1 MEPSLSFAVALFVGS
16 LAVASPCG
24 AAEPPGSPEDMAAAV
39 RALVASGAGALM
51 PDLDRAYIADGGLVP
66 LGEGDFPAMF
76 LHGLVAEWR
85 DGVAVFPVGDAYF
98 LDALGEPFWYIPSD
112 VPERYRPWLV
122 ANPWFAPSR
131 AGIRWTFVHGEDAA
145 LLRAASAPAV
155 RRAAPLRSL
164 PPPPVTNL
172 CFTGFSYTG
181 TSVWFSA
188 AWPASALPLPGD
200 TLDVYAKTLDAHW
213 FPLAELP
220 VAPAA
225 TNATLEIPGED
236 IPGFFVP
243 PHVHDATCPAVT
255 NITFDLVSNE
265 PVTGIVYRCY
275 RYQAVSSGF
284 LRLGTR
290 LDTDGDGLPDAYETL
305 VLGTNPSDSDTDGD
319 GLSDDE
325 ELDLGTDPLSPDTD
339 GDELYD
345 FEEVRSLGT
354 DPLRP
359 DTDGDGLTD
368 SEEAGYCHRT
378 ESFEWFDP
386 LSGTNVLSG
395 RTTCTDEEVW
405 TFPLSFPL
413 VMGGVAHDRLA
424 IDINGLV
431 HLVAPGQTAP
441 GSRRFPEALFSWTT
455 APAHIS
461 VAAAWSDYVAD
472 ASSMIHVRQL
482 PDEEVVSISFWDLLP
497 YSLYMAGYGDPFRSD
512 GTRGGLRAGGH
523 STRMCVQLNLRN
535 DPPDTVDMR
544 LAILPDHPQALPFEV
559 GVHDQWRETYLTL
572 ASRSCAPRPDE
583 AEPTDDAGPY
593 YRLRLGTGTDPRSAD
608 SDGDGLSDATEIRE
622 TRTDPLWHDTEGDGI
637 PDSAEVW
644 LGTDPCSFDAWD
656 QDADEDGLTVLEE
669 AVAGTDPGRS
679 DTDGD
684 GVSDATELSQG
695 SDPLDA
701 TDGGAAPEHAATM
714 AFPFRLHGDY
724 AAWAMTV
731 EGIRGDG
738 RTLRLAT
745 LAPGQAEERTL
756 LLRRGATY
764 RIRLHWLGSPGHGD
778 DLWYCWEARLGNPL
792 LPSGRTFGDYDPTR
806 LSGNEVLTGPGWYCE
821 NEDGLLTTHVHTRET
836 SGGNIAAAKTALLH
850 VLPVEPEFE
859 RDVVG
864 VQCRTDR
871 RVQVALTPE
880 SFSPDVQW
888 ALAPVVANGPRLY
901 ASSKSAS
908 SATSMG
914 GVSNVWVSAG
924 TAPGIYRV
932 EASYPNVT
940 NAIAYVIDP
949 IIDINGDFFRNG
961 TNADDPREA
970 DAVCFTNAFGIVIP
984 CNNNDSDGDGT
995 PDCEDR
1001 IVNGEE
1007 DGAVFREIFVSGLG
1021 LEGISDELLARLR
1034 VRLVPFCQDGDVF
1047 PEIPPWR
1054 KLHLFL
1060 SQESGEECFDDD
1072 IAGEGYNLTE
1082 PPLEEQVDDVYFM
1095 EGLVHGAS
1103 LGLRLEATLD
1113 GIVFA
1118 EDSIRLRIA
1127 PFEVLS
1133 NCDIAKTIFVADH
1146 PEWGPFFLQMT
1157 SAIPSSVEVVEYGSE
1172 FIQDGAELGWSDCY
1186 SSGIPWSEHTTLQCK
1201 VNLFD
1206 ALLGPSTGLF
1216 ARIHPKTGGNIEAL
1230 PATDDYPSGLIVV
1243 GNNLPADLKAF
1254 LSGQETQTING
1265 TLLQLP
1271 VDWLLVG
1278 HVDEVATVIPYPN
1291 GPKIAVADLSLA
1303 LQLLDMFPNED
1314 TEPSFP
1320 SRSALVEN
1328 YTAPGAQ
1335 QAIQVVQTYLEEC
1348 RSILQNALH
1357 LNDSDVL
1364 RIPVFF
1370 DLPTI
1375 VDGVI
1380 SGKGTT
1386 RLPNSVNMV
1395 VLNPS
1400 SGGPALLVPWT
1411 SFDPVDDYIQA
1422 ILVEAGLDQNSISF
1436 VNTKGPHDAKGEA
1449 HCASNVLR
1457 TRRRIIHNE

>member
-1 MEPSLSFAVALFVGS
+1 MESSLSFAV
-16 LAVASPCG
+16 
-24 AAEPPGSPEDMAAAV
+24 
-39 RALVASGAGALM
+39 
-51 PDLDRAYIADGGLVP
+51 
-66 LGEGDFPAMF
+66 MF

-85 DGVAVFPVGDAYF
+85 DGVAVFPVEVRLDDATGDAYF
-98 LDALGEPFWYIPSD
+98 LDALGEPFWYIPSE

-131 AGIRWTFVHGEDAA
+131 AGIRWTFVHDADAA
-145 LLRAASAPAV
+145 LLRAASAPAA

-164 PPPPVTNL
+164 PTPPVTNL
-172 CFTGFSYTG
+172 CFTGFTYTG

-188 AWPASALPLPGD
+188 AWPSSALPLPGD
-200 TLDVYAKTLDAHW
+200 TLDVYAKTNLLDAHW

-225 TNATLEIPGED
+225 TNATLEIAGED

-290 LDTDGDGLPDAYETL
+290 LDTDGDSLSDAYETL

-806 LSGNEVLTGPGWYCE
+806 LPGNEVLTGPGWYCE

-836 SGGNIAAAKTALLH
+836 SGGNIAEGCTATLH
-850 VLPVEPEFE
+850 VFADPSILSINGCDTINRTEHHTSFYETNALVVRRAQSFRVETTISKEYDSAGHELRFYIANDFSGTWTTNTILESVQIEPGLEWFYHPIVSQENGDGTYTIISDVYCSTTNCPVGAYRFGATLHERATGERLDIAE
-859 RDVVG
+859 YARDVIILFNPWSASDSVFLDDYLLRRETCISRNG
-864 VQCRTDR
+864 LVWIGNRKQKQTVSWNYQQFSIHVTTMTLQALSRLQTTERMSPVSVSRFYSSYVNAVHKDGEGILLGRWEADFPDGTPPWKWRNSRQIAELYNQSGKPVKYGQCWVFACVLTSCLRSLGIPTRPVTAYESGHDR
-871 RVQVALTPE
+871 RNDTFLDQYLDSRNRIVTSLSDRIWNFHVWSECWMKRQNLSGMDGWQIVDATPQE
-880 SFSPDVQW
+880 
-888 ALAPVVANGPRLY
+888 L
-901 ASSKSAS
+901 
-908 SATSMG
+908 
-914 GVSNVWVSAG
+914 
-924 TAPGIYRV
+924 
-932 EASYPNVT
+932 
-940 NAIAYVIDP
+940 
-949 IIDINGDFFRNG
+949 
-961 TNADDPREA
+961 
-970 DAVCFTNAFGIVIP
+970 
-984 CNNNDSDGDGT
+984 SDGDFQCGPAPRPAVKAGIAIPFDT
-995 PDCEDR
+995 LFVHAAVAGNVR
-1001 IVNGEE
+1001 QWKIRNGEWTQINTKRNQYGF
-1007 DGAVFREIFVSGLG
+1007 D
-1021 LEGISDELLARLR
+1021 IS
-1034 VRLVPFCQDGDVF
+1034 
-1047 PEIPPWR
+1047 
-1054 KLHLFL
+1054 
-1060 SQESGEECFDDD
+1060 
-1072 IAGEGYNLTE
+1072 T
-1082 PPLEEQVDDVYFM
+1082 
-1095 EGLVHGAS
+1095 
-1103 LGLRLEATLD
+1103 
-1113 GIVFA
+1113 
-1118 EDSIRLRIA
+1118 
-1127 PFEVLS
+1127 
-1133 NCDIAKTIFVADH
+1133 KT
-1146 PEWGPFFLQMT
+1146 
-1157 SAIPSSVEVVEYGSE
+1157 
-1172 FIQDGAELGWSDCY
+1172 
-1186 SSGIPWSEHTTLQCK
+1186 
-1201 VNLFD
+1201 
-1206 ALLGPSTGLF
+1206 TG
-1216 ARIHPKTGGNIEAL
+1216 
-1230 PATDDYPSGLIVV
+1230 
-1243 GNNLPADLKAF
+1243 
-1254 LSGQETQTING
+1254 Q
-1265 TLLQLP
+1265 
-1271 VDWLLVG
+1271 
-1278 HVDEVATVIPYPN
+1278 
-1291 GPKIAVADLSLA
+1291 
-1303 LQLLDMFPNED
+1303 
-1314 TEPSFP
+1314 P
-1320 SRSALVEN
+1320 SR
-1328 YTAPGAQ
+1328 
-1335 QAIQVVQTYLEEC
+1335 
-1348 RSILQNALH
+1348 
-1357 LNDSDVL
+1357 
-1364 RIPVFF
+1364 F
-1370 DLPTI
+1370 DL
-1375 VDGVI
+1375 
-1380 SGKGTT
+1380 
-1386 RLPNSVNMV
+1386 
-1395 VLNPS
+1395 
-1400 SGGPALLVPWT
+1400 T
-1411 SFDPVDDYIQA
+1411 SEY
-1422 ILVEAGLDQNSISF
+1422 
-1436 VNTKGPHDAKGEA
+1436 K
-1449 HCASNVLR
+1449 
-1457 TRRRIIHNE
+1457 